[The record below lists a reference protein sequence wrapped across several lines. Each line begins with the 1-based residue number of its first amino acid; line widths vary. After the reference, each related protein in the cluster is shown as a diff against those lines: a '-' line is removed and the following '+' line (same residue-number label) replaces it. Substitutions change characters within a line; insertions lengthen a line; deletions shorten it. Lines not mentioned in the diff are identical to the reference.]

1 MLLFWLIHLKVFAIF
16 IVLFNDTPL
25 VKISIKNNTLEVT
38 TVFNPDTDLDRSNK
52 QEVFSNIEETEM
64 PSSFISNDI
73 INNLFIKNLIII
85 SYIRIHSRR
94 HYCF

>member
-1 MLLFWLIHLKVFAIF
+1 MFLFWLIYLKVFAILILF
-16 IVLFNDTPL
+16 FNDGTV
-25 VKISIKNNTLEVT
+25 VKISFKNNTLEVT
-38 TVFNPDTDLDRSNK
+38 TVFNPDTDLGRSNK
-52 QEVFSNIEETEM
+52 HDEETEM

-73 INNLFIKNLIII
+73 INSLFIKNLIII